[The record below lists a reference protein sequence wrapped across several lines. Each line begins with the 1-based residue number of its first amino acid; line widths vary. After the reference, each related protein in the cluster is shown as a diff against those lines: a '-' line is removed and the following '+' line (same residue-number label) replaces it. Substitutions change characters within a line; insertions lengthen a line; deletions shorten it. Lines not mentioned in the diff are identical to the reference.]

1 MGVLSMGTRA
11 RMAIILAAVGILAAL
26 GGWIVAVVGPRPL
39 LMVGTGVSLAC
50 IVVGLVAWVATGDAS
65 APADLANWTRLR
77 LRLDAACL
85 VSFVLALGVVF
96 AMLVTCADGVPDF
109 PAFAERPRY
118 ELNSHGRIMPVSRTK
133 YVLASVNASS
143 ALHLALLAG
152 NLAVLY
158 SGLFGALPSFM
169 SRERRPTTG

>member
-1 MGVLSMGTRA
+1 MGTRA
-11 RMAIILAAVGILAAL
+11 RMAVILAAVGILAAL
-26 GGWIVAVVGPRPL
+26 GGWIVALFGPRPL

-50 IVVGLVAWVATGDAS
+50 IVVGVVARAATGDAP
-65 APADLANWTRLR
+65 APADVAGWARLR

-85 VSFVLALGVVF
+85 VFFVLAVGVVF
-96 AMLVTCADGVPDF
+96 AMLVTCADGVPNF

-118 ELNSHGRIMPVSRTK
+118 ELNSHGRTTPVSRAR

-143 ALHLALLAG
+143 ALHLALWAG

-158 SGLFGALPSFM
+158 GGLFGALPSFM
-169 SRERRPTTG
+169 SRERRTTTG

>member
-1 MGVLSMGTRA
+1 
-11 RMAIILAAVGILAAL
+11 
-26 GGWIVAVVGPRPL
+26 
-39 LMVGTGVSLAC
+39 
-50 IVVGLVAWVATGDAS
+50 
-65 APADLANWTRLR
+65 
-77 LRLDAACL
+77 LRLDVACL
-85 VSFVLALGVVF
+85 VFFVLAVSVVF
-96 AMLVTCADGVPDF
+96 VMLVTCADGVPDF

-118 ELNSHGRIMPVSRTK
+118 ELNSHGTITPVPRAK

-158 SGLFGALPSFM
+158 GGLFGALPSFM